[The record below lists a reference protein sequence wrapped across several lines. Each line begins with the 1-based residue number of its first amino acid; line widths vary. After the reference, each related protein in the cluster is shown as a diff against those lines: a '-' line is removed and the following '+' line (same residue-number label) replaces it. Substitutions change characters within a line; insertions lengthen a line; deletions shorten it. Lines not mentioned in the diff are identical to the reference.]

1 MRRKLFLG
9 AWLLVAPMGSSFAG
23 GLAADTAEP
32 VAATAAT
39 DDMAQMNAVS
49 KAWDRYV
56 EACLKDDPATAD
68 LIAPSSLRHYEFLR
82 DVARAGSADQL
93 RRLLLPDRGIVY
105 ALRATQKP
113 EALAALDGAGVA
125 RLAFG
130 RNWSGAVAP
139 QERQSPPQLTHV
151 TVLPDDVA
159 VGELRPPNG
168 TQFNFGP
175 SFVRVDGRW
184 KVVTESTTPDEAMY
198 LGQFLKQSGQSEAQL
213 MQAVIARFVGTDS
226 APNLAMLD
234 AAPVDDAALRT
245 RINETWPDYN
255 DAYRT
260 RVRAMERK
268 AIDGDPLA
276 QFAYGTMLYTGE
288 APTLV
293 RQDKPRGLA
302 LLEQAS
308 NGGDARAA
316 SVLAASLMT
325 DDVPKDGPFPPDR
338 LKRALPHLRRAAES
352 GAPIAMGAL
361 GNFHFNGAGGLA
373 RDCLQAEE
381 WEARAEDAGW
391 EPARNERVWY
401 LAVCPIPEQRNPARA
416 LELAAAMIAA
426 ADKQDYAGLDTI
438 AAVYAANGRF
448 TEAVD
453 FQKRAIAALQGDE
466 SGVTRR
472 GMKERLKAYQGKLDW
487 TQTYSVYERR

>member
-1 MRRKLFLG
+1 MRREFFLG
-9 AWLLVAPMGSSFAG
+9 AWLLAAPMAGFATG
-23 GLAADTAEP
+23 FAADTAEP
-32 VAATAAT
+32 VAAVARA

-68 LIAPSSLRHYEFLR
+68 LIAPSSLRHFEFLR
-82 DVARAGSADQL
+82 DVALAGSADQL
-93 RRLLLPDRGIVY
+93 RRLPLPDRAVVY
-105 ALRATQKP
+105 AMRATQKP

-125 RLAFG
+125 RLAFARG
-130 RNWSGAVAP
+130 WSGVGKPDEGQSAP
-139 QERQSPPQLTHV
+139 QLSHV
-151 TVLPDDVA
+151 TVLSENLA
-159 VGELRPPNG
+159 IGELMPPNG

-175 SFVRVDGRW
+175 AFARVDGRW
-184 KVVTESTTPDEAMY
+184 KVVTESTTADENVYMTQAV
-198 LGQFLKQSGQSEAQL
+198 KQSGQSEAQV
-213 MQAVIARFVGTDS
+213 MQNIVARFVGADS

-255 DAYRT
+255 DGYRT
-260 RVRAMERK
+260 RMRAVERK

-276 QFAYGTMLYTGE
+276 QFAYGTLLYTGE
-288 APTLV
+288 APTMV
-293 RQDKPRGLA
+293 KQDKPRGLA
-302 LLEQAS
+302 FLEQAS
-308 NGGDARAA
+308 NNGDARAA
-316 SVLAASLMT
+316 TVFVASLMT
-325 DDVPKDGPFPPDR
+325 DDLPKDGPFPPDR
-338 LKRALPHLRRAAES
+338 LKRVLPHLRRAAES
-352 GAPIAMGAL
+352 GEPIAMGAL

-373 RDCLQAEE
+373 RDCLRAEE

-416 LELAAAMIAA
+416 LELAAAMIAR
-426 ADKQDYAGLDTI
+426 ADEQDYAGLDTI
-438 AAVYAANGRF
+438 AAAYAANGRF

-487 TQTYSVYERR
+487 TQTYSVFERR